1 MNEMNIIDTSVNLLE
16 SVMIGV
22 FLFLLF
28 PNKIFILVFLSVC
41 FIIIE
46 FIYIQL
52 ANYFLGL
59 TDGLF
64 SSIDILICFVFLLLS
79 KQYSIS
85 ISLLLALV
93 PTLLISISN
102 ISFQVILVFIFGI
115 EKWRYIFINYIT
127 FFSFLFLVLHGI
139 IFIEV
144 FKILKNRENMYSRR
158 TYLTLSLVLIALILL
173 LRSIELFIHNTYEL
187 QNMYLILL
195 FSIFFCIIIF
205 VLFMFALIDTKERM
219 KENHEIIIKQ
229 EFDYFN
235 SIIKEK
241 ERYLNELKHNV
252 NLYLNLLSSTNDNT
266 VLKKEKKT
274 LEDILNR
281 NASVIIDKNPAIA
294 IAVNS
299 IKKKRPSRKIK
310 MVYLLSRKINITQI
324 DLFTILSLIFDQ
336 MIACSDDNSLIEISV
351 EEIRQKCRIFI
362 TIQKHKEKIKISN
375 NIQKKITKCGG
386 EIFVIFPNSIIIVL
400 PILLD

>member
-1 MNEMNIIDTSVNLLE
+1 
-16 SVMIGV
+16 
-22 FLFLLF
+22 
-28 PNKIFILVFLSVC
+28 
-41 FIIIE
+41 
-46 FIYIQL
+46 
-52 ANYFLGL
+52 
-59 TDGLF
+59 
-64 SSIDILICFVFLLLS
+64 
-79 KQYSIS
+79 
-85 ISLLLALV
+85 
-93 PTLLISISN
+93 
-102 ISFQVILVFIFGI
+102 
-115 EKWRYIFINYIT
+115 
-127 FFSFLFLVLHGI
+127 
-139 IFIEV
+139 
-144 FKILKNRENMYSRR
+144 
-158 TYLTLSLVLIALILL
+158 
-173 LRSIELFIHNTYEL
+173 
-187 QNMYLILL
+187 
-195 FSIFFCIIIF
+195 
-205 VLFMFALIDTKERM
+205 MFALIDTKERM

-229 EFDYFN
+229 EFEYFN